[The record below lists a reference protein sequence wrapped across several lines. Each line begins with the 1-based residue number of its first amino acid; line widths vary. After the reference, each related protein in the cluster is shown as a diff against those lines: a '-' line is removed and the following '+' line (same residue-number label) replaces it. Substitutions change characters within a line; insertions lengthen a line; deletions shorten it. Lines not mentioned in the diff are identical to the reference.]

1 METSSRDASIMM
13 HHNNEN
19 EELKHQL
26 HMLRLKN
33 AELRQEVT
41 KGKRDY

>member
-1 METSSRDASIMM
+1 METSSHEVSILM

-26 HMLRLKN
+26 HILRLKN
-33 AELRQEVT
+33 AELRQEVA